1 MAKKK
6 VEKKKLEK
14 AERKKLQKLVGE
26 MMMPMFEK
34 YQGEVRIYAT
44 KNGVIATPSENDAD
58 YPEMPESLALTGIS
72 KFLGI
77 KNTIE
82 VAQVTIDDKKLW
94 VSRSLCPHLYV
105 KSEEKSSDEKVD
117 VDFSHIGEKDP
128 EQDVTDEKDGEDTDS
143 TPDDNIHPQQP
154 STPSTTRKKY
164 GERWT
169 SFDGDIL
176 NMDMDTDEPK
186 TKKLSGPASEFYN
199 IVNPWGRPEKDQ
211 ILSFIEFVLKY
222 IGDDRPIGIKEL
234 SSMLSVDNAR
244 MLRIFRRDKYVAP
257 EHYQDAKYLFVNLL
271 KVLKD
276 KNEPIYSA
284 IVDRVLRVHFDGNWV
299 TSFQLNLVA
308 SRDYGASL
316 NYSKIR
322 SLMNEKHGYPFNESQ
337 CYKLL
342 TSCINRSNSS
352 YPADMDRFF
361 PRLIKVLRMYGD
373 ASELTDEYEVS
384 EENRES
390 VFNTFEKILRG
401 FKKCEYYDEI
411 IAMFSDYIRENGE
424 LHLFSP
430 PTYPWLVI
438 KEKDFNAM
446 VGRINNEGAKS

>member
-1 MAKKK
+1 MTGKDDIRIRSFTKKVKKTNAKKRKESKDMAKKK
-6 VEKKKLEK
+6 VEKKKKLEK
-14 AERKKLQKLVGE
+14 VERKKLQKLVCE

-44 KNGVIATPSENDAD
+44 KNGVIIAPSENDAD

-82 VAQVTIDDKKLW
+82 VAQVSIDDKKLW

-117 VDFSHIGEKDP
+117 VDFSHIGEKD
-128 EQDVTDEKDGEDTDS
+128 EKIYLQQLPFTSTTKKDTD
-143 TPDDNIHPQQP
+143 
-154 STPSTTRKKY
+154 TTEHKEEK
-164 GERWT
+164 T
-169 SFDGDIL
+169 SNQSL
-176 NMDMDTDEPK
+176 AP
-186 TKKLSGPASEFYN
+186 LSDFYS
-199 IVNPWGRPEKDQ
+199 IFNPIPNTIPEKDQ
-211 ILSFIEFVLKY
+211 ILSFIEFVLRY
-222 IGDDRPIGIKEL
+222 MGDDKPIGIKEL

-244 MLRIFRRDKYVAP
+244 TLRIFRRDKYVAP

-276 KNEPIYSA
+276 KNEYMYRDIER
-284 IVDRVLRVHFDGNWV
+284 ILRMHCDGEWV
-299 TSFQLNLVA
+299 TSFKLNLVA
-308 SRDYGASL
+308 SMDYDASL

-322 SLMNEKHGYPFNESQ
+322 SLMNEKHGYPFHESQ

-342 TSCINRSNSS
+342 TRCINRSSFP
-352 YPADMDRFF
+352 YPADKDRFF
-361 PRLIKVLRMYGD
+361 PRLIKILQMYGD
-373 ASELTDEYEVS
+373 TSELTDEYELK
-384 EENRES
+384 EENRAELK
-390 VFNTFEKILRG
+390 NTFEKILRG

-411 IAMFSDYIRENGE
+411 IEVFSDYIKEYGD
-424 LHLFSP
+424 LHLLSP
-430 PTYPWLVI
+430 DTNPWAVI

-446 VGRINNEGAKS
+446 VGRINNEGEKS